1 MFVGVLVLCSV
12 VGLSAFL
19 YSPWHKHARL
29 DSVTCPFTGFEH
41 GVCEGRTA
49 HAIAP
54 QPPALGDWFHGPS
67 LPGRTASAETRV
79 ARDRAPPAA

>member
-1 MFVGVLVLCSV
+1 VFVGVLVLCSV

-49 HAIAP
+49 
-54 QPPALGDWFHGPS
+54 
-67 LPGRTASAETRV
+67 SAETRV